1 MSSGGKKTQTTTQTN
16 DPPTWATPYFQQAL
30 GMAGGI
36 AKQPYQAYTG
46 NLVAGLTGD
55 QQQAADMIRA
65 QSGNTGLLDAGT
77 GYVQNML
84 SGGNQFNAQRNQFA
98 GENPYLD
105 QMIANAHGDVVK
117 QYQNATLPGLMS
129 QFNAGGAYGGSAH
142 QQAVNQA
149 NDTLASQLGQ
159 ISTGLRSA
167 DYDRQVGLDESYL
180 GRQQDAFGMNN
191 QAQMGAL
198 GAVPGLNQA
207 GYLGAQMLGQQGSIE
222 QINNQAQLDSA
233 YNQYLD
239 KRDWS
244 ANQLGVLGNIL
255 GTVQG
260 GSSSMT
266 GANSNYRSAGQ
277 NAATA
282 AALIAAMYG
291 GGG

>member
-1 MSSGGKKTQTTTQTN
+1 MSSGGKKTQTTTQTSE
-16 DPPTWATPYFQQAL
+16 PPAWAKPYFQQAL
-30 GMAGGI
+30 GMAGNI
-36 AKQPYQAYTG
+36 ANQPYQAYAG

-55 QQQAADMIRA
+55 QQQAADMIRNQA
-65 QSGNTGLLDAGT
+65 GNTGLLDAGT
-77 GYVQNML
+77 GYVQSVL
-84 SGGNQFNAQRNQFA
+84 AGGGPRNQYA
-98 GENPYLD
+98 GANPYLD
-105 QMIANAHGDVVK
+105 QMIANAQGDVVN

-149 NDTLASQLGQ
+149 NTTLANQLGQ

-167 DYDRQVGLDESYL
+167 DYDRQVGIEEGYL
-180 GRQQDAFGMNN
+180 GRQQD
-191 QAQMGAL
+191 AQMGAL

-239 KRDWS
+239 QRDWS